1 MKMLYMPAL
10 AIEPREVEVLE
21 VDFVTGMALVEHD
34 LPRESFLRQNANV
47 VRVRRRVPQTLLR
60 HLEAASPS

>member
-1 MKMLYMPAL
+1 
-10 AIEPREVEVLE
+10 VLE

-47 VRVRRRVPQTLLR
+47 VRVRRRVPQTMLR

>member
-21 VDFVTGMALVEHD
+21 VDFVTGMA
-34 LPRESFLRQNANV
+34 RESFLRQNANV
-47 VRVRRRVPQTLLR
+47 VRVRRRVPQTMLR